1 MDRPLFIGLTILD
14 YAKIK
19 MIRYWYLALEKAF
32 AHDPTTQLSLIMTDT
47 GEYVVTKLLVVVA
60 VAVVAIVVVGVVV
73 KVDTG
78 DR

>member
-1 MDRPLFIGLTILD
+1 
-14 YAKIK
+14 

-32 AHDPTTQLSLIMTDT
+32 AHDPTTQLSLITSDT

-60 VAVVAIVVVGVVV
+60 VVVV

-78 DR
+78 DRWQVAGNGSPATSPCKVNQTGKPDR